1 MTATPTTTALPDLE
15 TLKRKQHAVWS
26 SGDYNRIAALTVPVA
41 ERLTA
46 AAEIRPGSGV
56 LDVATGTGHA
66 ALAAARQFSHVTAI
80 DYVPSL
86 LQVGR
91 LRASA
96 EDLQI
101 DFVEVDAEQLPF
113 PDQSFD
119 VVLSAIGVM
128 FTADHQRAA
137 AELVRVCRPG
147 GTIAL
152 ASWTPGGFAGQMLK
166 IVTRH
171 VPPPSIAQPPT
182 RWGTPEAVQQ
192 LLGDR
197 ITRLRFERQEVLQR
211 FHSPEH
217 FADVFLTHYGPTR
230 TAAHQLDSDGRQ
242 ALRQDMIALA
252 GSNNRAQDGTFSTGW
267 EYLVSL
273 AVKR

>member
-152 ASWTPGGFAGQMLK
+152 ASWTPGGFVGQMLK